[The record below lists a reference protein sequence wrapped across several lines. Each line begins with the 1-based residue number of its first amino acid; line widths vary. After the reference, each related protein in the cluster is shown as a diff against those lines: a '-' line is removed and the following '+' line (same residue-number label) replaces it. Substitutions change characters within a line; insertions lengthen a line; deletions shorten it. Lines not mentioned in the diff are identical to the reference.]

1 MKNTKNTLIPGKLY
15 KFCYDELEF
24 ISILSCN
31 TTITIKREDILL
43 YLGDGSKLKI
53 KVPGNDDTYGYG
65 TYFTE
70 RALFFLIEDKMGVR
84 NINNVISKL
93 KII

>member
-1 MKNTKNTLIPGKLY
+1 MKNTKSTLIPGKLY
-15 KFCYDELEF
+15 KLCYDELEF

-31 TTITIKREDILL
+31 TTIIIKREDILL

-53 KVPGNDDTYGYG
+53 KVPGDDDTYD

-70 RALFFLIEDKMGVR
+70 HALFFLIEDKMFVR
-84 NINNVISKL
+84 NINAVISKL
-93 KII
+93 KIL